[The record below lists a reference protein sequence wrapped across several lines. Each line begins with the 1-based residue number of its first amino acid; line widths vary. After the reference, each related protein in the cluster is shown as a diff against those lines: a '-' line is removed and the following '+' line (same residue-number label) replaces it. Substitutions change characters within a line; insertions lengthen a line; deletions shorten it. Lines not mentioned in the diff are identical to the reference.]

1 MGRKVRAL
9 SLSATQRKE
18 LVDSLSRTDSIK
30 YARRCKIILLKSST
44 PTPSNIQIAKELQV
58 QPVTVDKWLRRY
70 RQQGLQ
76 GLQSRPIPG
85 RPAIFDPVRDKALV
99 EEQVKKSRQRL
110 KVAHAAIQEA
120 KGRKMSIDTLRSFLK
135 SLAHDSADYV

>member
-1 MGRKVRAL
+1 MGRKAKPLFL
-9 SLSATQRKE
+9 SEEQRQE
-18 LVDSLSRTDSIK
+18 LLKSLSRTDSIK

-44 PTPSNIQIAKELQV
+44 PTLSNVRIGEELKV

-76 GLQSRPIPG
+76 GLQSKPIPG
-85 RPAIFDPVRDKALV
+85 RPTIFDPIRDKALV

-110 KVAHAAIQEA
+110 KIAHAAIQKA
-120 KGRKMSIDTLRSFLK
+120 KGRQMSIDTLRTFLK